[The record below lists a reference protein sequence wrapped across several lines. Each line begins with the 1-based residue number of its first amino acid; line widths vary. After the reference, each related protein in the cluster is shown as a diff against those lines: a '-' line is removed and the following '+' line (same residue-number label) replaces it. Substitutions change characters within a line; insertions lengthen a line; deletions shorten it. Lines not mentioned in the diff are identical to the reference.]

1 MEKIECTGLAGH
13 NFRGHAMCPNDEAR
27 RKGCISDHDCATTN
41 NHTWHIQ
48 LIGDRLE
55 TDALAR
61 QLQKKY

>member
-1 MEKIECTGLAGH
+1 MEKIGCTGLAGD
-13 NFRGHAMCPNDEAR
+13 NFRGHAMCPTDEAAA
-27 RKGCISDHDCATTN
+27 KAASPITTVQPPIV
-41 NHTWHIQ
+41 TWHIQ